1 MIAWKGVRLYSECIF
16 HKIGSSPAVLTDA
29 YTEDGLHKPLF
40 QGNDLWEVAAS
51 QNNRIFQ
58 YDSNNIYPRKGHEFD
73 EIEVP
78 EFYERIN
85 GLTYTGRT
93 PRLVEMVVE
102 IFAGNGA
109 MSPVRTSILGW
120 IDSIE
125 PVSMSSPKNSCRI
138 RYHIDWWLTEQ
149 FYNQVIAY
157 SGLGAIRRR
166 LGYGA
171 GRIKRGPESLKRPDS
186 TPPRKWIHG
195 TTELQITDPDYTNV
209 PFCII
214 LYTVTTGTG
223 SSSITK
229 FFVNWFPIGSRVD
242 EKITMDL
249 AKIYGGLVEEIMNI
263 AASSI
268 VGIWFSPVAPYK
280 TDISSVQSGT
290 YDSVTYGWYHT
301 EYGSTRKL
309 IYFQH
314 QEDYDPDTATN
325 PNMPIMETTDR
336 EKFVILDPTG
346 NIQATIPWGFRL
358 LTLRVSVDIG
368 PNGSYLVLRGGT
380 STVGGLGLDCQIP
393 LPSASVTSNAYGE
406 YVLTGQREYDMVT
419 ARIQQDQ
426 NMKSGIAGAGTGAIG
441 GAIAG
446 SAVAP
451 GVGTVAG
458 LIGGAV
464 SSLVGTFAQGVI
476 QEDADRKSQAAND
489 KLVSNQISNVLISSG
504 GPGWY
509 FDFGGYWYVISLVRD
524 AQSDA
529 EIAGEQSELGYITD
543 AYAADCSSIISQGG
557 GLRIE
562 RLEVKGDIP
571 QEGRAYIAALFSR
584 GVHIDLIQ

>member
-1 MIAWKGVRLYSECIF
+1 MIAYTRVSLYAACRFSRIHMHGSGGPSTTSE
-16 HKIGSSPAVLTDA
+16 
-29 YTEDGLHKPLF
+29 YTEGGLHKPF
-40 QGNDLWEVAAS
+40 FDSDDLWVVDFSAGNQLYNS
-51 QNNRIFQ
+51 GNVVV
-58 YDSNNIYPRKGHEFD
+58 SPRKGHEFD
-73 EIEVP
+73 EIELP
-78 EFYERIN
+78 LDYNEFN
-85 GLTYTGRT
+85 GLTSIKKT
-93 PRLVEMVVE
+93 PTFITLGVSLTSSV
-102 IFAGNGA
+102 NGSV
-109 MSPVRTSILGW
+109 MGW

-125 PVSMSSPKNSCRI
+125 PIATKGPSHNCRI
-138 RYHIDWWLTEQ
+138 RWHIDYWLTEQ
-149 FYNQVIAY
+149 YYIQLAKFYPALTPR
-157 SGLGAIRRR
+157 SGIVF
-166 LGYGA
+166 GA

-195 TTELQITDPDYTNV
+195 TTELQITDPDYVAV

-214 LYTVTTGTG
+214 LYTVTTSTG
-223 SSSITK
+223 DSSITK

-242 EKITMDL
+242 EKTTMDL
-249 AKIYGGLVEEIMNI
+249 GKIYGGLVEEIMSI

-268 VGIWFSPVAPYK
+268 VGIWFSPVAPYE
-280 TDISSVQSGT
+280 TDISTVQSGT

-309 IYFQH
+309 VYFEH

-368 PNGSYLVLRGGT
+368 PNGCYLMLRGGA

-406 YVLTGQREYDMVT
+406 YVLSGQREYDMVT

-464 SSLVGTFAQGVI
+464 SSLVGTFASGII
-476 QEDADRKSQAAND
+476 QEEADRKSQAAND

-509 FDFGGYWYVISLVRD
+509 YDFGGYWYVMSLVRD
-524 AQSDA
+524 TESDA
-529 EIAGEQSELGYITD
+529 EIAGEQSELGFITD

-557 GLRIE
+557 GIRIE
-562 RLEVKGDIP
+562 GLEVKGDIP
-571 QEGRAYIAALFSR
+571 AEGRTYIAALFAR
-584 GVHIDLIQ
+584 GVHLDLIS

>member
-1 MIAWKGVRLYSECIF
+1 MIKFTRVGLYAACRFLKGAGPTVTRE
-16 HKIGSSPAVLTDA
+16 
-29 YTEDGLHKPLF
+29 YTENGLHKPYF
-40 QGNDLWEVAAS
+40 DSDRIWTVDFTNGNLIYNSGNVT
-51 QNNRIFQ
+51 IF
-58 YDSNNIYPRKGHEFD
+58 PRKGHEFN
-73 EIEVP
+73 EIELP
-78 EFYERIN
+78 IDYNEFN
-85 GLTYTGRT
+85 GLTSIKKT
-93 PRLVEMVVE
+93 PTFITLGVELTSSV
-102 IFAGNGA
+102 NGTI
-109 MSPVRTSILGW
+109 MGW

-125 PVSMSSPKNSCRI
+125 PVATKGPSHNCRI
-138 RYHIDWWLTEQ
+138 TWHIDYWLTEQ
-149 FYNQVIAY
+149 YYMQLAKHYPALTPRTGIV
-157 SGLGAIRRR
+157 
-166 LGYGA
+166 YGA

-195 TTELQITDPDYTNV
+195 TTELQITDPDYASV

-214 LYTVTTGTG
+214 LYTVTAGTG
-223 SSSITK
+223 DSSITK
-229 FFVNWFPIGSRVD
+229 FFVNWFPVGSRVD
-242 EKITMDL
+242 EKQTMDL
-249 AKIYGGLVEEIMNI
+249 AKIYGGLVEEIMTI

-268 VGIWFSPVAPYK
+268 VGIWFSPIAPYK
-280 TDISSVQSGT
+280 DDISTVQSGT
-290 YDSVTYGWYHT
+290 YDGTTYGWYHT

-309 IYFQH
+309 IYFEH
-314 QEDYDPDTATN
+314 QEDYNPDTATN

-368 PNGSYLVLRGGT
+368 PNGSYLILRGGA

-426 NMKSGIAGAGTGAIG
+426 NMKSGIAGAGTAAIG

-476 QEDADRKSQAAND
+476 QEEADKMASAAGPGYVSEPRAYTQRSGAAVYPSNADAWRDNLKNNTLEKVIR
-489 KLVSNQISNVLISSG
+489 NVRSSG
-504 GPGWY
+504 
-509 FDFGGYWYVISLVRD
+509 S
-524 AQSDA
+524 
-529 EIAGEQSELGYITD
+529 
-543 AYAADCSSIISQGG
+543 
-557 GLRIE
+557 
-562 RLEVKGDIP
+562 
-571 QEGRAYIAALFSR
+571 
-584 GVHIDLIQ
+584 